1 MLRVQFNN
9 QYVPQNTLEIE
20 SVGNVC
26 IEGIDM
32 DDGLYY
38 YLLIKTS
45 MGTSSIFQYGPI
57 VPDMK
62 KSYNY
67 YNVSYSKEQFNEK
80 KLGMFIS
87 KWLNDRFRKISSARV
102 IDEGSFLDN
111 YIDIPYIINN
121 YGEDIY

>member
-32 DDGLYY
+32 DAGLYY

-45 MGTSSIFQYGPI
+45 MGTSSIFQYGPV

-80 KLGMFIS
+80 KLGTFIS
-87 KWLNDRFRKISSARV
+87 KWLNDKFRKISSARV

-121 YGEDIY
+121 YGEDVY

>member
-38 YLLIKTS
+38 YLLIKTL
-45 MGTSSIFQYGPI
+45 MGTSSIFQYGPV

-62 KSYNY
+62 KSYN
-67 YNVSYSKEQFNEK
+67 
-80 KLGMFIS
+80 L
-87 KWLNDRFRKISSARV
+87 
-102 IDEGSFLDN
+102 
-111 YIDIPYIINN
+111 
-121 YGEDIY
+121 

>member
-9 QYVPQNTLEIE
+9 QYVPQNTLELE

-26 IEGIDM
+26 IEGINM
-32 DDGLYY
+32 DDGLHY
-38 YLLIKTS
+38 YLLIRTS

-57 VPDMK
+57 VPDMG

-67 YNVSYSKEQFNEK
+67 YNVSYNREQFNER

-87 KWLNDRFRKISSARV
+87 KWINDKFKRISSARV
-102 IDEGSFLDN
+102 IDENCFLDN

-121 YGEDIY
+121 YGEGIY

>member
-32 DDGLYY
+32 DNGLYY

-57 VPDMK
+57 VPDME

-67 YNVSYSKEQFNEK
+67 YNVSYNKEQFNEK

-87 KWLNDRFRKISSARV
+87 KWLNDKFRKISSARI

-121 YGEDIY
+121 YGEDVY

>member
-45 MGTSSIFQYGPI
+45 MGTSSIFQYGPV

-80 KLGMFIS
+80 KLGTFIS
-87 KWLNDRFRKISSARV
+87 KWLNDKFRKISSARV

-121 YGEDIY
+121 YGEDVY